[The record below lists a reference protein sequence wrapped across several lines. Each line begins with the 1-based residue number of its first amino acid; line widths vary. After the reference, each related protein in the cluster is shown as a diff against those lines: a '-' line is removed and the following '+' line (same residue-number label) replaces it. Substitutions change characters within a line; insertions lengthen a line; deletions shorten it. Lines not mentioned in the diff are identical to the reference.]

1 MTQDPYSGL
10 RIPGKFTP
18 KHKKNLLFFIL
29 TFAPVILYAQIRG
42 VTSSDMESLRTLF
55 IQTARSYLGTPYL
68 AGGSSQAGMDCSGL
82 VHQAALE
89 GPGIDI
95 PRTAASIYA
104 KSEHIG
110 NEALEPGDLLFFNT
124 TGRLSHV
131 AIFLGG
137 GTFIHAASE
146 GPRTGVIISNMSE
159 AYWKKTYIH
168 AGRIL
173 PPEGL
178 KIPDSPDTTAPGV
191 NPFPFGGN
199 IGFRLNVTPGMLWG
213 FSSDM
218 PVRGGALN
226 VEISWVKGISVF
238 PGIGAGLAWD
248 ARSESFSVPLTLS
261 LSDTRGLRFFIGT
274 QFHLTAA
281 KNLDRS
287 PQFPGLIGL
296 SWTSKPAD
304 LWDQKI
310 RFYQSAEYSWLPGE
324 TFGSGFRFNTGLTL
338 SYDI

>member
-1 MTQDPYSGL
+1 MEL
-10 RIPGKFTP
+10 RISGKISP
-18 KHKKNLLFFIL
+18 KRKKTILFFIL
-29 TFAPVILYAQIRG
+29 AFAPVILYAQIRG
-42 VTSSDMESLRTLF
+42 IKPSDMESLRTLF

-68 AGGSSQAGMDCSGL
+68 AGGGSKEGMDCSGL

-89 GPGIDI
+89 GPGLDI

-104 KSEHIG
+104 KAEHIG
-110 NEALEPGDLLFFNT
+110 DEALEPGDLLFFNT

-131 AIFLGG
+131 GIFLGG

-146 GPRTGVIISNMSE
+146 GPRTGVIISNITE
-159 AYWKKTYIH
+159 AYWKRTYVR

-178 KIPDSPDTTAPGV
+178 KIPDAPDTTAVEV

-199 IGFRLNVTPGMLWG
+199 LGFRLNITPGMLWG

-226 VEISWVKGISVF
+226 VEISWVKGLSMY
-238 PGIGAGLAWD
+238 PGIGAGIAWD
-248 ARSESFSVPLTLS
+248 ARSESFSVPLTVS
-261 LSDTRGLRFFIGT
+261 LTDARGLRFFIGT
-274 QFHLTAA
+274 QLHLTAA
-281 KNLDRS
+281 QSLDRS

-296 SWTSKPAD
+296 SWMSKPAD
-304 LWDQKI
+304 LLGQKI

-324 TFGSGFRFNTGLTL
+324 TFGAGFRFNTGLTL